1 MSILAECPM
10 CHNKQSIKNKFCKCG
25 RDLDKAKRSKRVK
38 YWVVYR
44 TPNGKQRKESVGY
57 SISEAKDADGKRR
70 GEKREN
76 RIFDI
81 KIDTKMK
88 FSELADWYLGL
99 ESVKALA
106 SYWLVELCL
115 NKFNAEFG
123 NMIVA
128 DVKLADLENYQARRK
143 KDGKAPAT
151 IDHEIGKAKTMIFKA
166 FDNDLVGGEA
176 LKAFRRVKRT
186 LKPGTDV
193 RDRVL
198 SKDEFEALVKHS
210 PAHIKPIVT
219 TAYYAGMRKG
229 EILNLTWDKLD
240 LKNRIIQLEADD
252 TKDDEPRTIPLCDEL
267 AAVLKSVPRAIHD
280 DHVFQY
286 RGKPVTDIRKGLKV
300 GCEGAGIKY
309 GRFVKGGFV
318 FHDLRHTFNTNM
330 RKAGVQESVIMA
342 ITGHSTRE
350 MFDRYNTIDA
360 ADKKNAIAQLE
371 GHLQNVAQTVTQA
384 ASIGK

>member
-1 MSILAECPM
+1 MRFSKLAE
-10 CHNKQSIKNKFCKCG
+10 
-25 RDLDKAKRSKRVK
+25 
-38 YWVVYR
+38 
-44 TPNGKQRKESVGY
+44 
-57 SISEAKDADGKRR
+57 
-70 GEKREN
+70 
-76 RIFDI
+76 
-81 KIDTKMK
+81 
-88 FSELADWYLGL
+88 WYLGL
-99 ESVKALA
+99 ESVKTLS

-128 DVKLADLENYQARRK
+128 DIKLADLENYQVKRK
-143 KDGKAPAT
+143 RAGLAPAT

-176 LKAFRRVKRT
+176 LKAFRRVKKT

-198 SKDEFEALVKHS
+198 SKDEYEALFKHS
-210 PAHIKPIVT
+210 PAHIKPIVAT
-219 TAYYAGMRKG
+219 GYYSGMRKG

-240 LKNRIIQLEADD
+240 LKGRTIQLDAAD
-252 TKDDEPRTIPLCDEL
+252 TKDDEPRTVPICDEL
-267 AAVLKSVPRAIHD
+267 AVVLKTVPRAIHD
-280 DHVFQY
+280 DRVFQY
-286 RGKPVTDIRKGLKV
+286 RGKPVTDIRKGIKI
-300 GCEGAGIKY
+300 GCKGAGIKY
-309 GRFVKGGFV
+309 GRFEKGGFV

-360 ADKKNAIAQLE
+360 GDKKNAIAQFE
-371 GHLQNVAQTVTQA
+371 AHLQNVAQTVTQA
-384 ASIGK
+384 ASNGD